1 MKPYIAPEMARFL
14 EPSANEEA
22 VDQPLYHIQSYATG
36 GATSYTFFNVSSTD
50 LSITNMDNPKVLSKG
65 KRFAVFSLSFA
76 FIPGAVPVQLGATS
90 TLASA
95 LNDAKAVLEGAGYL
109 QFFVLDKVYLTE
121 SPLARIPAGYGLQ
134 AAGAAFDRN
143 LASAADGIAQIS
155 YGTNGIPSV
164 INKRQLRVPVPLPEQ
179 VQFGVNVYFP
189 TAVAIV
195 TASKIACHF
204 DGMLIRAKQ

>member
-1 MKPYIAPEMARFL
+1 MKPYISGEMARFL
-14 EPSANEEA
+14 EPTANEEA

-36 GATSYTFFNVSSTD
+36 GATSFTFFNVSSTD
-50 LSITNMDNPKVLSKG
+50 LSVTNMDNPKVLSKG
-65 KRFAVFSLSFA
+65 KRFGLFSLSFS
-76 FIPGAVPVQLGATS
+76 FIPGAVPVQIGATS

-121 SPLARIPAGYGLQ
+121 SPLARVPAGYGIA

-155 YGTNGIPSV
+155 YGTNGVPQIT
-164 INKRQLRVPVPLPEQ
+164 NKRQLRVPVPLPEQ

-189 TAVAIV
+189 TAVSII
-195 TASKIACHF
+195 TASKIACHL
-204 DGMLIRAKQ
+204 DGLLIRARQ